1 MVTPLGS
8 FEEWTRVIGGIVAG
22 AGISGFLAN
31 LDAFYEA
38 AVTEV
43 ARLRAFVERWWE
55 TYGSEP
61 VSARDLVELV
71 FEAE

>member
-1 MVTPLGS
+1 
-8 FEEWTRVIGGIVAG
+8 VIGGIVAG

-43 ARLRAFVERWWE
+43 ARWRAFVERWWE